1 VEEVLLEVG
10 PFFGDAASMPFIQ
23 ANGLDIH
30 YADHGTGAPMVL
42 LHGSFDC
49 TNALWWNQVPAWSA
63 HYRLLIP
70 DLRGHGRTRNP
81 HGSIT
86 LAGLADDAAAF
97 SAALGL
103 DRPVL
108 AGISMG
114 GMAVLEAGIR
124 HPGAFR
130 ALIPCCAHIHA
141 PFTTDFHRNLK
152 ALGMEGPDR
161 ADPGVLE
168 KADPA
173 RVARLSANHPLYPEQ
188 WKDLLRDLSA
198 LFLGPPPRTAADY
211 ALIREPTLAII
222 GDRDEIFRVED
233 AVELYR
239 NLKHGELAVLPGH
252 THCSFF
258 NTPDAPL
265 NALVLEYLKKLPV
278 ISRSSLPQSL
288 S

>member
-1 VEEVLLEVG
+1 
-10 PFFGDAASMPFIQ
+10 MPFIH

-30 YADHGTGAPMVL
+30 YDDHGTGMPLVL

-49 TNALWWNQVPAWSA
+49 TRALWWNQVPAWSP
-63 HYRLLIP
+63 HYRLLVP

-81 HGSIT
+81 DGPMS
-86 LAGLADDAAAF
+86 LAMLADDVLAF
-97 SAALGL
+97 CRALEL

-108 AGISMG
+108 CGISMG
-114 GMAVLEAGIR
+114 GMVVLEAGIR

-130 ALIPCCAHIHA
+130 ALLPCCAHIHA
-141 PFTTDFHRNLK
+141 PFTDAFYKNIK

-161 ADPGVLE
+161 ADPAVLE

-173 RVARLSANHPLYPEQ
+173 RVARLSANHCVYPGQ
-188 WKDLLRDLSA
+188 WKDLLRDLSG
-198 LFLGPPPRTAADY
+198 LFCRPPSRTAADY
-211 ALIREPTLAII
+211 ALIREPTLAVI
-222 GDRDEIFRVED
+222 GDRDEVFRLED
-233 AVELYR
+233 AVDMYR

-265 NALVLEYLKKLPV
+265 NSLVLEFLKKLSV
-278 ISRSSLPQSL
+278 ISDQ
-288 S
+288 